1 MIIFICGFGLI
12 SDIYKQ
18 EKEKLFMSEIFLA
31 VITFSKPA
39 LFSGD
44 FSYKNGKTEVMIW
57 IPKIH
62 FSEMHD

>member
-1 MIIFICGFGLI
+1 
-12 SDIYKQ
+12 
-18 EKEKLFMSEIFLA
+18 MSEIFLA